1 MNTNPMQLQF
11 GSSVNLSSLSGMPNV
26 SNAIKCW
33 ASNITLI
40 KITQSIVDFD
50 KQTEKEEINFVG
62 VIQPLKAEDIN
73 YDRDGQHS
81 WEWLQIHSFSGS
93 LNLKTTD
100 RIQINSTIYKVMGIL
115 DYSRNGYI
123 EYNIVRDYQ

>member
-1 MNTNPMQLQF
+1 MNTNPMSLSF
-11 GSSVNLSSLSGMPNV
+11 GNSDSLSSLSNMPNV
-26 SNAIKCW
+26 SNAITCW

-40 KITQSIVDFD
+40 KITQSIVDFE
-50 KQTEKEEINFVG
+50 KHTEKEEISFVG
-62 VIQPLKAEDIN
+62 VIQPLKAEVIK

-100 RIQINSTIYKVMGIL
+100 RIQINGTIYKVMGIF

-123 EYNIVRDYQ
+123 EYNIVKDYQ